1 MIPTLPVSSGDKDE
15 PYLMT
20 GTDDLNLVAA
30 YTGMSFSELMELDC
44 ITFKMLLRDAFID
57 RMRKTEEGRDY
68 LENCWLIQQTKP
80 DRKRLKKEFKNA

>member
-1 MIPTLPVSSGDKDE
+1 
-15 PYLMT
+15 MT